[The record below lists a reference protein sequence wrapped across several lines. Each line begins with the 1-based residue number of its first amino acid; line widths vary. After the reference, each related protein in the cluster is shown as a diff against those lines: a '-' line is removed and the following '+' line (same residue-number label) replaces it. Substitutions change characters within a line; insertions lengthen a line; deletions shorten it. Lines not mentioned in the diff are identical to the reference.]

1 MTEGKASGSDWLNEG
16 VNARYLEEVLLEK
29 EVKTYDEGSR
39 SDKEVPDGLYVK
51 NLPPSAKDM
60 G

>member
-29 EVKTYDEGSR
+29 EVNTYDEGSR
-39 SDKEVPDGLYVK
+39 RDKEFPGGV
-51 NLPPSAKDM
+51 
-60 G
+60 

>member
-16 VNARYLEEVLLEK
+16 DNARYLEEVLLEK
-29 EVKTYDEGSR
+29 EIKTYEEGSR
-39 SDKEVPDGLYVK
+39 TDQEFPGGLLVK
-51 NLPPSAKDM
+51 NLPASAKDM